1 MFIGAIEDI
10 PNLEYI
16 NCCTLCAEPFLDP
29 AQDDPAC
36 EEIFHA
42 WKSFPVKSQRTSERS
57 ETACELSLLFPLC
70 SNGLIK
76 YKKITDS
83 RHRSQSK
90 HASYHPVQS
99 AR

>member
-1 MFIGAIEDI
+1 MFIGVIEDI

-16 NCCTLCAEPFLDP
+16 NCCTLCAEPFFDP
-29 AQDDPAC
+29 LRMTRFAKRSSTPGNRFQLSRKERQKDQ
-36 EEIFHA
+36 
-42 WKSFPVKSQRTSERS
+42 KLRVSF
-57 ETACELSLLFPLC
+57 SLLFPLC

-83 RHRSQSK
+83 RHRSQSN